1 MAWAQPLYHTTG
13 CKMAHFARALQHCS
27 KVAGVAATSV
37 ATATFCDAAINK
49 KDFTPLIVAR
59 NDKIGAN
66 VHKVTL
72 AFPDPSDTLGMTCA
86 GMLMVEGEKRDGS
99 GKIAR
104 PYTPVTRDDL
114 CGNQPV
120 CRVREEPASSRH
132 RAGVASMAWRTTR

>member
-1 MAWAQPLYHTTG
+1 MRSAGLPTESTVLLVSYRTLARDFRPARDFRVQQRSVQCSHPV
-13 CKMAHFARALQHCS
+13 MAHFARALQRCS

-72 AFPDPSDTLGMTCA
+72 AFPAVHQSNCH
-86 GMLMVEGEKRDGS
+86 
-99 GKIAR
+99 
-104 PYTPVTRDDL
+104 
-114 CGNQPV
+114 
-120 CRVREEPASSRH
+120 RH
-132 RAGVASMAWRTTR
+132 C

>member
-1 MAWAQPLYHTTG
+1 
-13 CKMAHFARALQHCS
+13 MAHFARALQRCS

-72 AFPDPSDTLGMTCA
+72 AFPAVHQSNCH
-86 GMLMVEGEKRDGS
+86 
-99 GKIAR
+99 
-104 PYTPVTRDDL
+104 
-114 CGNQPV
+114 
-120 CRVREEPASSRH
+120 RH
-132 RAGVASMAWRTTR
+132 C

>member
-1 MAWAQPLYHTTG
+1 
-13 CKMAHFARALQHCS
+13 MAHFARAIQRCS
-27 KVAGVAATSV
+27 KIAGVAATSV

-59 NDKIGAN
+59 NDKIGQN

-99 GKIAR
+99 GTIAR
-104 PYTPVTRDDL
+104 PYTRLGL
-114 CGNQPV
+114 CGIK
-120 CRVREEPASSRH
+120 CRASHAIDATS
-132 RAGVASMAWRTTR
+132 SP

>member
-1 MAWAQPLYHTTG
+1 
-13 CKMAHFARALQHCS
+13 MAHFARALQRCS
-27 KVAGVAATSV
+27 KIAGVAATSV

-49 KDFTPLIVAR
+49 KDFTPLVVAR

-99 GKIAR
+99 GTIAR
-104 PYTPVTRDDL
+104 PYTPVTRDHQ
-114 CGNQPV
+114 CINQI
-120 CRVREEPASSRH
+120 
-132 RAGVASMAWRTTR
+132 VATTARS

>member
-1 MAWAQPLYHTTG
+1 
-13 CKMAHFARALQHCS
+13 MAHFARALQRCS

-49 KDFTPLIVAR
+49 KDFTPLVVAR
-59 NDKIGAN
+59 NDKIGQN

-99 GKIAR
+99 GTVAR
-104 PYTPVTRDDL
+104 PYTPVTRD
-114 CGNQPV
+114 NQ
-120 CRVREEPASSRH
+120 CINQI
-132 RAGVASMAWRTTR
+132 VATTARS

>member
-1 MAWAQPLYHTTG
+1 
-13 CKMAHFARALQHCS
+13 MAHFARALQRCS
-27 KVAGVAATSV
+27 KIAGVATTSV

-49 KDFTPLIVAR
+49 KDFTPLVVAR

-99 GKIAR
+99 IDCAPFTDPRDTLNQIVATTAR
-104 PYTPVTRDDL
+104 
-114 CGNQPV
+114 
-120 CRVREEPASSRH
+120 S
-132 RAGVASMAWRTTR
+132 

>member
-1 MAWAQPLYHTTG
+1 
-13 CKMAHFARALQHCS
+13 MAHFARALQRCS
-27 KVAGVAATSV
+27 KIAGVATTTVA
-37 ATATFCDAAINK
+37 ATAYCDAAINK
-49 KDFTPLIVAR
+49 KDFTPLVVAR

-99 GKIAR
+99 GTVAR

-120 CRVREEPASSRH
+120 CRVHDNSSLSHFSAMAAVLARSSGEESTSPRH
-132 RAGVASMAWRTTR
+132 